1 MILIV
6 EIYLKDLPVLASM
19 LRKSA
24 PKERFFVGGLNIAG
38 KSLSSSWLANDG
50 FAAIAARRLRNMND
64 CCSLQSSSHSVKV
77 MEQLCEVGSYLGN
90 VG

>member
-50 FAAIAARRLRNMND
+50 FAAIAARRLRNMNG
-64 CCSLQSSSHSVKV
+64 CSLQSSSHSVKV